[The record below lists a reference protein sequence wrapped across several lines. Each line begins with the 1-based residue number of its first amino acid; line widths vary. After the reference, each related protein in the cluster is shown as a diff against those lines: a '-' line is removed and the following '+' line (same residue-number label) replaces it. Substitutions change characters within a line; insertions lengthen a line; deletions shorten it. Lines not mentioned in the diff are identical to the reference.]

1 MNMPYFSR
9 RNFLKLT
16 AATAA
21 TVALQP
27 ARLLA
32 AGKKIPIGLQLY
44 SVRHECTKD
53 LVATVT
59 AVGKMGYKGVEFAGY
74 YDRDAKTLRKLLDD
88 CGLKCCGTHTRI
100 ETLTADKF
108 DATVE
113 FNQILGN
120 KFLIV
125 PGLPKK
131 NTESRQA
138 WLEVANLFNKL
149 ADKAKAHGMRIGYH
163 NHSIEFKPL
172 DGELP
177 WDTFFGNT
185 KKEVIMQFDT
195 GNAMHAGGEALVFL
209 KKYPGRAT
217 TVHLKPF
224 SKSKPKAL
232 IGEDELPWKEIFAE
246 CETSG
251 KTEWYIV
258 EYESDAFPPLVSVEK
273 CLDVLRGWGK
283 C

>member
-1 MNMPYFSR
+1 MPYFSR